1 LSGERISKSAD
12 EIRQRARDLAG
23 HLSADARGSASI
35 AQERAILRM
44 LGVDGLDRAGRPLAS
59 SVSDRYCGSDRS
71 RLASGVLLPLVVA
84 MLEYDLP
91 PRATALEVASGA
103 IDLGLEGE
111 LLARPDRLLPAEQRA
126 IAVLEAAAARID
138 ANRTATR
145 EMREVLGSPPEPH
158 LGATVRSS
166 EVESAEAEIGS
177 LVAQGAGVVEVKV
190 PASWELTEVKR
201 LAAFD
206 TGRSRGVG
214 RGQGGAAV
222 AAGSGRAGEAMR
234 SAPAGRPRLIRGRE
248 REAAQSSSMSFGS
261 PVPAGSQRGLA
272 ELRRATD
279 DASAERGC
287 YASLMTVTS
296 AFAAPEQAV
305 VAAFERIDYVEADPI
320 REIVEDN
327 VDPERALADHSFA
340 HRVEARAGSR
350 LLLGAGPLALGAEV
364 AAGVPSDVAARAGRA
379 LALQALGVELSL
391 ADGLVTQRIL
401 LGCIPSWIVG
411 GGDAAG
417 VFLQVLV
424 RRIVFPDH
432 PLVVTGPVA
441 GLTTPAAAAVLST
454 ALTAGGISLVLDRG
468 VRDVSAGAAD
478 LAAIAAGA
486 AGLRSALA
494 GGNAATHWL
503 RGEAEA
509 LAGRILDEA
518 ALTLEKLASD
528 GWASLLGPTGS
539 GERDRLG
546 RSAVVD
552 RASGPGCSAA
562 LVDRFF

>member
-1 LSGERISKSAD
+1 MSGERISKSAD
-12 EIRQRARDLAG
+12 EIRKRAGDLAG
-23 HLSADARGSASI
+23 RLSADARGSASI

-44 LGVDGLDRAGRPLAS
+44 LGVDGLDLAGRPLAS
-59 SVSDRYCGSDRS
+59 SVSDRYCGSDQK

-91 PRATALEVASGA
+91 PRETALEVASGA

-126 IAVLEAAAARID
+126 IAMLEAAAARID

-166 EVESAEAEIGS
+166 EVESAEDEIGS
-177 LVAQGAGVVEVKV
+177 LVAHGAGVVEVKV

-201 LAAFD
+201 LAGFD

-214 RGQGGAAV
+214 RGPGGAAV

-234 SAPAGRPRLIRGRE
+234 SAPAGRSRLIRGRE
-248 REAAQSSSMSFGS
+248 REAAQSTSISFGS

-272 ELRRATD
+272 ELRRAAD

-327 VDPERALADHSFA
+327 VYPERAVAEDSFA

-401 LGCIPSWIVG
+401 LGCIPSWMVG

-454 ALTAGGISLVLDRG
+454 ALTAGGVSLVLDRG

-486 AGLRSALA
+486 EGLRSALT
-494 GGNAATHWL
+494 GGAAAPHLL
-503 RGEAEA
+503 RGAADA

-518 ALTLEKLASD
+518 ALTLEKLSSD
-528 GWASLLGPTGS
+528 GWASLLGPAGS

-546 RSAVVD
+546 RSAVVN